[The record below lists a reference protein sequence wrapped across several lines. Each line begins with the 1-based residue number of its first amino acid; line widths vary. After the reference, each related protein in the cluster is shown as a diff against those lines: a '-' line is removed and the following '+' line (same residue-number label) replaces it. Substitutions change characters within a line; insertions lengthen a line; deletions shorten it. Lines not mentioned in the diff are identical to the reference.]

1 MKRST
6 IVLLI
11 VLAVMIFAPIIAIKV
26 ISNLSPETKIKSLKK
41 LLDYKENSDAPVRY
55 LVIDD
60 TDNDSISEIIFI
72 STRDKDDTRQGIVF
86 AKGENYTGDTLHLT
100 DQWLKQPSADD
111 SNGTNDSIP
120 QSWFG
125 NQSLD
130 YDHNTRLIVENR
142 NPNVTLFFSE
152 GNFEKLIVQSQGDM
166 VLRESNVGML
176 VVQDSIGHSGTAC
189 QQCNIGTLFAYLND
203 KCSLNLSKN
212 NIGTAFLPKTLNT
225 LSLEGNNIGVT
236 GSTDLIEFNL
246 SKSIDNDSIDAVS
259 FGIGVKYTS
268 DDKADKKEKK

>member
-203 KCSLNLSKN
+203 KCSLSLSKN
-212 NIGTAFLPKTLNT
+212 NIGTAFLPKTINT

>member
-6 IVLLI
+6 IALLI

-26 ISNLSPETKIKSLKK
+26 ISNLSPETKIKSLKE

-86 AKGENYTGDTLHLT
+86 ANGENYTGDTLHLT
-100 DQWLKQPSADD
+100 DQWLEQPSADD
-111 SNGTNDSIP
+111 SNESIP

-125 NQSLD
+125 KQTLD
-130 YDHNTRLIVENR
+130 YDHNTQLIVENH
-142 NPNVTLFFSE
+142 NPNVTLHFSE
-152 GNFEKLIVQSQGDM
+152 SNFDKLIVQSQGD
-166 VLRESNVGML
+166 VVVRESNVGML
-176 VVQDSIGHSGTAC
+176 VVQDSIGHSGTTC

-203 KCSLNLSKN
+203 KCSLSLSKN

-268 DDKADKKEKK
+268 DDKADKKEEK

>member
-111 SNGTNDSIP
+111 SNGTNNSIP

-176 VVQDSIGHSGTAC
+176 VVQDSIGHSGTTC

-203 KCSLNLSKN
+203 KCSLSLSKN
-212 NIGTAFLPKTLNT
+212 NIGTAFLPKALNT

-268 DDKADKKEKK
+268 DDKADKKEEK

>member
-6 IVLLI
+6 IALLI

-100 DQWLKQPSADD
+100 DQWLKQSPADD
-111 SNGTNDSIP
+111 SDDSIP
-120 QSWFG
+120 RSWFG
-125 NQSLD
+125 HQTLD
-130 YDHNTRLIVENR
+130 YGDNTRLIVENH
-142 NPNVTLFFSE
+142 NPNVTLYVSE
-152 GNFEKLIVQSQGDM
+152 GNFDRLIVQSPGGII
-166 VLRESNVGML
+166 VRESNVGML
-176 VVQDSIGHSGTAC
+176 VVQDSIGHSSISC
-189 QQCNIGTLFAYLND
+189 QRCNIGTLFAYLNN

-225 LSLEGNNIGVT
+225 LSIEGNNIGVT

-259 FGIGVKYTS
+259 FGIGMKYTS
-268 DDKADKKEKK
+268 DDKADKKEEK